1 MVAPAGFEP
10 TSGGSE
16 PPMLG
21 HYTKGLKKHLHQ
33 IQCFDQKKIFDTLK
47 EMMIAN
53 KRKIE
58 LKRSEKKGDINA
70 WIC

>member
-1 MVAPAGFEP
+1 
-10 TSGGSE
+10 
-16 PPMLG
+16 
-21 HYTKGLKKHLHQ
+21 
-33 IQCFDQKKIFDTLK
+33 LK